1 MTTRKYNDAP
11 RSVVEIP
18 GIPKMTQA
26 QAEEISLETI
36 RRMKNK
42 GAAYEDIVQA
52 EMELTGGHC
61 QCGKAWRKVEKTG
74 AIGAFSFFMPTC
86 GCLENQRLRRTAE
99 AAEQVVRA
107 ERYQA
112 ARIPRPEWPAD
123 WSNWDYRAGEPL
135 NDSMKW
141 CMDYYKSQQ
150 WRHGQG
156 VILCGSV
163 GAGKT
168 RCAIMLLKTIMDS
181 DPKIKGYFL
190 PMSDLLSMVIRS
202 QSEGGMIQDLLENQ
216 VIVID
221 DMDKVPVDKEWA
233 RTQIFAFYD
242 SMFREGITMIGTTNL
257 NKGDPAWGTKFDYS
271 VYSRL
276 QGKCAFEQFN
286 GGPANDYRILK
297 RKWEMEA
304 K

>member
-1 MTTRKYNDAP
+1 MTTRKYNTEP
-11 RSVVEIP
+11 RRCIEIP
-18 GIPKMTQA
+18 GIAKLTQE

-36 RRMKNK
+36 RRLKNN
-42 GAAYEDIVQA
+42 GGNYEEIAQA

-61 QCGKAWRKVEKTG
+61 QCGKPWRKVESTG
-74 AIGAFSFFMPTC
+74 PIGTLAYWKPTC
-86 GCLENQRLRRTAE
+86 GCLENQRLRRTEAE
-99 AAEQVVRA
+99 AEQILKG
-107 ERYQA
+107 ERYHA
-112 ARIPRPEWPAD
+112 ARIPKPEWVAD
-123 WSNWDYRAGEPL
+123 WSNWDYRAGASL

-141 CMDYYKSQQ
+141 CQDYYKSQQ

-156 VILCGSV
+156 VILCGAV

-168 RCAIMLLKTIMDS
+168 RCAIMLLKSIMDS
-181 DPKIKGYFL
+181 DPKLKGYFL

-202 QSEGGMIQDLLENQ
+202 QTEGGMIQDLLENQ

-242 SMFREGITMIGTTNL
+242 SMFREGVTMIGTTNM
-257 NKGDPAWGTKFDYS
+257 NKGAPEWTTKFDYS

-276 QGKCAFEQFN
+276 QGKCSFEQFE
-286 GGPANDYRILK
+286 GGRENDYRLLK
-297 RKWEMEA
+297 RKWEME